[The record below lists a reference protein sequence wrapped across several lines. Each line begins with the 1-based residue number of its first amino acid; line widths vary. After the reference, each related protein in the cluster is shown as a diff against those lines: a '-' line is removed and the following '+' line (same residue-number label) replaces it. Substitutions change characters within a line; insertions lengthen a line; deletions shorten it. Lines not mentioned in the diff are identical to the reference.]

1 MKYIVLLYVFFGIA
15 NLHAQERGTIKIGPQ
30 KKASEPEAKKN
41 VDTTSHHHLFELT
54 TFSFEQKYFLSDFGK
69 QLKTINQYQMEQPCN
84 YISLSVIE
92 QFNITRGKY
101 NFPGYWT
108 FSYLLPSS
116 IKINDSINER
126 LKGFNLKIPFGGQ
139 NIIRKKHLGLFFT
152 EGLTFGRLKLV
163 NEDKEKLKNAILAP
177 YIGLVI
183 RGTIKRLTFFAI
195 SEFNYDLSSAKWK
208 KTWVSKKQQESIPS
222 FKQSGLNFSIGIN
235 YSLNKLYLD

>member
-1 MKYIVLLYVFFGIA
+1 MKYTVLLYLFLCIA
-15 NLHAQERGTIKIGPQ
+15 NIHAQEKGTIKIGKPQ
-30 KKASEPEAKKN
+30 SPKPEAKKN

-54 TFSFEQKYFLSDFGK
+54 VFSFEQKYFLSDFGK
-69 QLKTINQYQMEQPCN
+69 QLKTLNQYQMEQPCN
-84 YISLSVIE
+84 YISLSI
-92 QFNITRGKY
+92 ITDQYIGPYRY
-101 NFPGYWT
+101 PSYFI
-108 FSYLLPSS
+108 FSYLLPAN
-116 IKINDSINER
+116 ITVNDSIKER
-126 LKGFNLKIPFGGQ
+126 LNGYNMRFSFLGQ

-235 YSLNKLYLD
+235 YSMNKLYLD